1 MLNPF
6 DLLRSVLEID
16 QIKTGLKTNP
26 SVETEKSKG
35 EIYICKNS
43 QWIVNYEC
51 SLTSKRQSDKEIKQN
66 FHKGQTTYITATTFS
81 DLQGSWTSKVTLLP
95 Y

>member
-35 EIYICKNS
+35 GIYIYVRIHS
-43 QWIVNYEC
+43 E
-51 SLTSKRQSDKEIKQN
+51 LLIKSARWLV
-66 FHKGQTTYITATTFS
+66 K
-81 DLQGSWTSKVTLLP
+81 DKVTKKLNETFIKVRL
-95 Y
+95 YI